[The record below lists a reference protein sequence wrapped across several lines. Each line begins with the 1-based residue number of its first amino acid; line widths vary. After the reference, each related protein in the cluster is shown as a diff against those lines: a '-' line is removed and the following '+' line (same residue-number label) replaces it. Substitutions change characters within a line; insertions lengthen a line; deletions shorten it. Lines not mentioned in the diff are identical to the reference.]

1 MEAERIKRER
11 ERRDKEIWSK
21 WEWVGSR
28 KKKEGER
35 RESEIGVVRKK
46 EEEQRIGGLFDARLD
61 KYIS

>member
-1 MEAERIKRER
+1 M
-11 ERRDKEIWSK
+11 
-21 WEWVGSR
+21 GSR